1 MSKSKMSSF
10 TSVSMQIGLSF
21 CASHKRS
28 LQVDGSLLFPY
39 PHLTDSPKNSPT
51 QPLSPSLNQRGSG
64 PGYQCQCPVVA
75 LCLFLPDFSAVSGKG
90 VATSGTLHFG
100 GCTIWAVLLHSR
112 LCSSDSGLRS
122 SLSGHLHSPKVLSH
136 PFPQIQDTFIPPII
150 TLTYVALIFLELK
163 STHMTLS

>member
-10 TSVSMQIGLSF
+10 TSVSMQISLSF
-21 CASHKRS
+21 CASHKRRVS
-28 LQVDGSLLFPY
+28 RFPY
-39 PHLTDSPKNSPT
+39 PHLTDSPKNSPA
-51 QPLSPSLNQRGSG
+51 QPLSPSLNQHGSG

-75 LCLFLPDFSAVSGKG
+75 LCLLLSYFSAVPGKG

-100 GCTIWAVLLHSR
+100 GFQGAVLSGMFCFTLGCVPLTLDSALHFLATYILPR
-112 LCSSDSGLRS
+112 C
-122 SLSGHLHSPKVLSH
+122 SH
-136 PFPQIQDTFIPPII
+136 PFPQIQDTFIPPTI